1 MRRYI
6 RPIIGGLLFLIGVVF
21 MFLPMIPLGY
31 LVLGASAVV
40 LAPLSPPFRH
50 LLRWLEERDSSGRV
64 ETVEK
69 KINHTVDQWEKQ
81 DRRRD
86 VER

>member
-6 RPIIGGLLFLIGVVF
+6 RPIIGGSLFLLGVVF

-31 LVLGASAVV
+31 LLLGAAAVV

-50 LLRWLEERDSSGRV
+50 LLQWLEERDRSGRV
-64 ETVEK
+64 KSVEK
-69 KINHTVDQWEKQ
+69 KVNRTVDRLEKRPK
-81 DRRRD
+81 DRN
-86 VER
+86 ES